1 MGNREDL
8 LAAAKGSL
16 FEKGYTRTTAR
27 DLASA
32 AGVSLSA
39 IGYHFGSKDQLLTVA
54 LRQAV
59 EEWSDDLASAL
70 AAGDEATPSQRFE
83 ETWRHIL
90 ASFAS
95 NGRLW
100 AVQFELLGSLDHQP
114 ELRAAFAEANEQ
126 AREALAVLVGVDVP
140 GVGGL
145 YHALIGG
152 LAAQWLVD
160 PGGVP
165 TAAELRTAITAM
177 AARIA

>member
-16 FEKGYTRTTAR
+16 FEKGYARTTAR
-27 DLASA
+27 DVASA
-32 AGVSLSA
+32 AGVSLAA

-59 EEWSDDLASAL
+59 EEWSDDLAAAL
-70 AAGDEATPSQRFE
+70 AAADETAPAERFE
-83 ETWRHIL
+83 QTWQHIM

-100 AVQFELLGSLDHQP
+100 AVQFELLGSLEHQP
-114 ELRAAFAEANEQ
+114 DLRAAFADANEQ
-126 AREALAVLVGVDVP
+126 AREALATLVGVDAH

-145 YHALIGG
+145 FHALIGG

-160 PGGVP
+160 PAGVP
-165 TAAELRTAITAM
+165 TAAELRTAITAV